1 MMRSPEWDGLWPAI
15 AALAVL
21 VAIDA
26 AVSSS
31 ELNIASTYMVAPF
44 IAALAG
50 GRYATLVAGGLAIA
64 FCAASGIWNNNFG
77 EGGYEIRIGI
87 VVAGSAFAQVA
98 ARARA
103 EARQSM
109 ERFQLL
115 DEVAEIADGSLP
127 VAETL
132 DRICD
137 LIVPRLADFCM
148 IDVVS
153 GERVDRVAVRA
164 HGPRAE
170 QIQAGLAKRTP
181 WIPENIMRP
190 GEGGHAEPRFLPA
203 IEEETL
209 RQMAEDER
217 DLEFLR
223 GLGVRSAITLALVAR
238 GRRLGALTLITASSG
253 RRYTRSDVRFSR
265 VLAGRASLAL
275 DNAGLFSDL
284 QGVEQR
290 MDTVMSVLDEAVVI
304 LDRSGS
310 FVFANQAAAE
320 TFRFGSPAE
329 MTASGLEELRER
341 FDLYDEAGGPLAG
354 GAFPAMRA
362 LRGEKPGAEIV
373 RAISRESGEEFWL
386 RARSRTVPGPGSE
399 PLWAVTALEDVS
411 DLKRAELEHG
421 LLGRTGELLA
431 SSIDYR
437 ETLARIAKLAIPELA
452 DWCSV
457 HVPRP
462 GGVLEQVAL
471 AHPDPERADEVTR
484 MLKEVPLNVRDES
497 APAQVLRSGEPLVVN
512 DITPFME
519 SYARDEEALERLR
532 ALRMGSMMV
541 LPMRLAGTVIGTL
554 NFVND
559 RDRRPFDDF
568 DVRLGRR
575 IAERATV
582 AIENA
587 RLATERSEI
596 AETLQHGLLPPPIP
610 SIPGWSVAALYRP
623 AGAENEVGGDFYEVF
638 PFPGGWMVAVG
649 DVTGR
654 GARAAAVTSMARH
667 TLRTA
672 TGLTGDPVVALA
684 ALNRALLGRS
694 DMALCS
700 VVLVALPSA
709 PEMSTVEMAAA
720 GHPAPI
726 LLRDGGAE
734 EADCEGPVLGAFS
747 DASWTPGTAEVR
759 PGDLLIAYTDGVTE
773 AGSGTDRFGEER
785 LREELAGTVTPAAAV
800 SRVEEALERFTSGE
814 LDDDAAVV
822 AVMREQTARLEDGVG
837 GERVASAG

>member
-1 MMRSPEWDGLWPAI
+1 MMRSPEWDGLWTAI

-31 ELNIASTYMVAPF
+31 ELNIASTYLVAPF

-50 GRYATLVAGGLAIA
+50 GRYATLAAGGLAIA
-64 FCAASGIWNNNFG
+64 CCAASGIWNNNFG
-77 EGGYEIRIGI
+77 DGGYEIMLGL

-137 LIVPRLADFCM
+137 LIVPRLADLCM

-164 HGPRAE
+164 HGARTAE
-170 QIQAGLAKRTP
+170 IQAGLAKRTP

-203 IEEETL
+203 IGEETL
-209 RQMAEDER
+209 RQMAEDEK

-223 GLGVRSAITLALVAR
+223 GLGTRSAITLALVAR

-320 TFRFGSPAE
+320 TFGFGSPAE
-329 MTASGLEELRER
+329 MTAADLEDLRER

-354 GAFPAMRA
+354 DAFPAMRA
-362 LRGEKPGAEIV
+362 LRGERPGAEIV

-386 RARSRTVPGPGSE
+386 RARSRTVPGPDSE

-411 DLKRAELEHG
+411 DLKRAELEQG

-437 ETLARIAKLAIPELA
+437 ETLDRIAKLAIPELA
-452 DWCSV
+452 DWCTV
-457 HVPRP
+457 HVPGT
-462 GGVLEQVAL
+462 GGVLEQVAI
-471 AHPDPERADEVTR
+471 AHPDPERATEVTR
-484 MLKEVPLNVRDES
+484 LLKEAPLNVRDES
-497 APAQVLRSGEPLVVN
+497 ALAQVLRSGEPLVV
-512 DITPFME
+512 DDLAPFMAP
-519 SYARDEEALERLR
+519 YAAKETLERLKE
-532 ALRMGSMMV
+532 LGMGSMMV

-684 ALNRALLGRS
+684 ALNRALLGRP

-709 PEMSTVEMAAA
+709 PEVSTVEMAAA

-726 LLRDGGAE
+726 LLRAGGAE
-734 EADCEGPVLGAFS
+734 EAACEGPVLGAFS

-759 PGDLLIAYTDGVTE
+759 PGEMLIAYTDGVTE
-773 AGSGTDRFGEER
+773 ANSGADRFGEQR
-785 LREELAGTVTPAAAV
+785 LREELSGTATPAAAV
-800 SRVEEALERFTSGE
+800 SRVEDALERFTRGE

-822 AVMREQTARLEDGVG
+822 AVMREQPARLPDAVRGS
-837 GERVASAG
+837 RVATAG

>member
-1 MMRSPEWDGLWPAI
+1 VGSPDWNGLVPALL
-15 AALAVL
+15 ALGLL
-21 VAIDA
+21 VGVDA
-26 AVSSS
+26 AVGS
-31 ELNIASTYMVAPF
+31 EDLNISASYMVAPF

-50 GRYATLVAGGLAIA
+50 GRWSTLVAGALAVA
-64 FCAASGIWNNNFG
+64 LCTASGVWNQNFG
-77 EGGYEIRIGI
+77 DGNYEIR
-87 VVAGSAFAQVA
+87 VALVAAGSGFALLA

-115 DEVAEIADGSLP
+115 DEIAEIADGSLP
-127 VAETL
+127 VAGTL
-132 DRICD
+132 ERICD
-137 LIVPRLADFCM
+137 LIVPRLADICM

-153 GERVDRVAVRA
+153 DERAERVAVRA
-164 HGPRAE
+164 HGPRGE
-170 QIQAGLAKRTP
+170 EIQRGFAKRTP
-181 WIPENIMRP
+181 WIPENIRRVGR
-190 GEGGHAEPRFLPA
+190 GEHPEPRFLA
-203 IEEETL
+203 RVEDEVLEEI
-209 RQMAEDER
+209 ADDER

-223 GLGVRSAITLALVAR
+223 SIEPRSAITLALSAR
-238 GRRLGALTLITASSG
+238 GRRLGALTLITAGSG
-253 RRYTRSDVRFSR
+253 RRYERGDVRYAR

-284 QGVEQR
+284 QGVERR

-304 LDRSGS
+304 LDRSGR
-310 FVFANQAAAE
+310 FVFANGAAAAM
-320 TFRFGSPAE
+320 FGFQSAAA
-329 MTASGLEELRER
+329 MTGVALEDLRGS
-341 FDLYDEAGGPLAG
+341 FDLYDESGSPLAV

-362 LRGEKPGAEIV
+362 LEGEQTKPEIV
-373 RAISRESGEEFWL
+373 RAISHESGEEFWL
-386 RARSRTVPGPGSE
+386 RARSRTVPGPASQ

-437 ETLARIAKLAIPELA
+437 EMLERIAKLAIPELA

-457 HVPRP
+457 NVPGP

-471 AHPDPERADEVTR
+471 AHPDPERAAAVARLLDDA
-484 MLKEVPLNVRDES
+484 PLNVHDQS
-497 APAQVLRSGEPLVVN
+497 APAQVLRSGEPLVVD
-512 DITPFME
+512 DITPYME
-519 SYARDEEALERLR
+519 SFARDEEHLGRMKQLE
-532 ALRMGSMMV
+532 MGSMMV
-541 LPMRLAGTVIGTL
+541 LPMRVGGEVIGTL

-559 RDRRPFDDF
+559 RDRRPFDSF

-575 IAERATV
+575 IAERATI
-582 AIENA
+582 ALENA

-638 PFPGGWMVAVG
+638 PFPSGWMVAVG

-684 ALNRALLGRS
+684 ALNRALLARP

-700 VVLVALPSA
+700 VVLIALPSN
-709 PEMSTVEMAAA
+709 PGTDTVEMAAA
-720 GHPAPI
+720 GHPAPM
-726 LLRDGGAE
+726 LLRAAGVE
-734 EADCEGPVLGAFS
+734 ETACEGPVLGAFA
-747 DASWTPGTAEVR
+747 DAAWKPVTAEIR
-759 PGDLLIAYTDGVTE
+759 PGELLIAYTDGVTE
-773 AGSGTDRFGEER
+773 ANSGTERFGEER
-785 LREELAGTVTPAAAV
+785 LREQLARIPTPAAAV
-800 SRVEEALERFTSGE
+800 SRVERALERFTSGD

-822 AVMREQTARLEDGVG
+822 AVMREQPSRPTEALRG
-837 GERVASAG
+837 AGMAAG